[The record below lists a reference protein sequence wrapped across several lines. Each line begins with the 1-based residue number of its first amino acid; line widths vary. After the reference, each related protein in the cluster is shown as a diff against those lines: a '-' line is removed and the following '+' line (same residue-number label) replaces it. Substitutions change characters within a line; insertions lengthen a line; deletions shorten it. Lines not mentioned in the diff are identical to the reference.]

1 MISQILNSK
10 DLSGKERRESFKKTW
25 VVVLVPV
32 SNWDVFSYHWIIT
45 GAQISSPDIL
55 KQDH

>member
-32 SNWDVFSYHWIIT
+32 SNSDVFSYHWIVT

>member
-10 DLSGKERRESFKKTW
+10 DLSEKERRESFKKTW

-45 GAQISSPDIL
+45 SAQISSPDIL

>member
-32 SNWDVFSYHWIIT
+32 SNSNVLSYHWIVM

>member
-32 SNWDVFSYHWIIT
+32 SNSNVFSYHWIVM